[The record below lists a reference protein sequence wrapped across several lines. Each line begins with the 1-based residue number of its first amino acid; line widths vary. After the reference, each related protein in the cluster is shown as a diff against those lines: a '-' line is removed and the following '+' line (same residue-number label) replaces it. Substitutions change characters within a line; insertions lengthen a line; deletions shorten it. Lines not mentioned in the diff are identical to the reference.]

1 VTINYKDLMT
11 EIYVYFFV
19 HGKNSQR
26 DAKDTRKLHTF
37 LCEPSRCAILPNG
50 KIYYRL
56 KHNNI

>member
-1 VTINYKDLMT
+1 MT